1 MNVFSER
8 RYVSGS
14 GLRPTQIL
22 TQIFVSFANFCSNS
36 LASFCKSRRA
46 VYSVSD
52 SFVETNMNLSR
63 TTLKKAYPYLGIC
76 EFCGGILE
84 LSYYDFVLE
93 CAVCEECAGDLAA
106 GENALAA
113 VGIASPGPEYF
124 DGSGS

>member
-1 MNVFSER
+1 
-8 RYVSGS
+8 
-14 GLRPTQIL
+14 
-22 TQIFVSFANFCSNS
+22 
-36 LASFCKSRRA
+36 
-46 VYSVSD
+46 
-52 SFVETNMNLSR
+52 MNLSR

-113 VGIASPGPEYF
+113 VGIASPGPEYWSF
-124 DGSGS
+124 HNLGDVTAFKKRANQGRAFRHSF